1 MLFSE
6 EQLNEIEEMAALF
19 FDPESIAHNIEC
31 DAEEFAELIQNKIG
45 EAFKAYCSG
54 RLRSEIEL
62 RTAIRQAA
70 MNGSTPA
77 QTLFVNYFKD
87 SQL

>member
-19 FDPESIAHNIEC
+19 FSPESIALNIEC
-31 DAEEFAELIQNKIG
+31 DSDDFTELIQNKIG
-45 EAFKAYCSG
+45 DAFKAYCSG

-62 RTAIRQAA
+62 RTAIRNAA

-77 QTLFVNYFKD
+77 QTLFVTYYKD
-87 SQL
+87 SIL

>member
-1 MLFSE
+1 
-6 EQLNEIEEMAALF
+6 MAALF
-19 FDPESIAHNIEC
+19 LSPESIAINIEC
-31 DAEEFAELIQNKIG
+31 DSDEFTELIQNKIG
-45 EAFKAYCSG
+45 DAFKAYCSG

-62 RTAIRQAA
+62 RTAIRNAA

-87 SQL
+87 SIL